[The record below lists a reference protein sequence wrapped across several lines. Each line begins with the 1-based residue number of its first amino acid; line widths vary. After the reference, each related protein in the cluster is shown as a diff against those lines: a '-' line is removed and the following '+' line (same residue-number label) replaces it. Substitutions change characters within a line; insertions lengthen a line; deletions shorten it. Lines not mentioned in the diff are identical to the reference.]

1 MCNKFGDIK
10 WNTCCEVQ
18 RWARENGCP
27 WDAATRDDA
36 AAELR
41 YTDDF
46 GNLVEEEEESDDEY
60 GYEDSDEVSDDE

>member
-1 MCNKFGDIK
+1 VCNKFGDIK

-18 RWARENGCP
+18 RWAHENGCP
-27 WDAATRDDA
+27 WHSITRDWA

-46 GNLVEEEEESDDEY
+46 GNLHAEESDDEY
-60 GYEDSDEVSDDE
+60 SDEYSDDE

>member
-27 WDAATRDDA
+27 WTAATRDEA
-36 AAELR
+36 ADYFG
-41 YTDDF
+41 YTDDL
-46 GNLVEEEEESDDEY
+46 GNLVEHPPGADDEFGY
-60 GYEDSDEVSDDE
+60 GYH

>member
-27 WDAATRDDA
+27 WDAATRDEA

-41 YTDDF
+41 YTDDL
-46 GNLVEEEEESDDEY
+46 GNLVEEEESDDEY
-60 GYEDSDEVSDDE
+60 GYEDSDEVSDDK